1 MDTGE
6 IPIPPSLYSIII
18 VLDNH
23 PHRIATRIVFA
34 MPGNIKKASVR
45 LLTFAPSGHT
55 LNRRQALSPNRDWAA
70 YDSRNDDTM
79 IGQTNLVE
87 RIELKSGKIVGIY
100 QTSDP
105 TQFGPGVGAVA
116 FHPKMERVVFIH
128 GLFGCNASRPYGM
141 SRRFGATVDVVSGVP
156 LEAVEGR
163 IVDCE
168 PPLGILS
175 GGTHAHSWSPSG
187 QRISFTYNDGRNT
200 SMPRTVGFATTEVHS
215 PFHESNTAAN
225 LGSDYNK
232 SENFGGRFASFLVLV
247 PGSSTKLV
255 CGRLVVIHQALE
267 ECWVDDRRIA
277 FLGTVESD
285 AAQRIQEIFVA
296 NLPSDVV
303 LSAVIKNG
311 SKGMVPPDLTIEQ
324 ITHTQSSSPRIS
336 GPRHWLTADSSGTW
350 IYTLAQD
357 RNGIVQLAR
366 VASSGGSLE
375 LLTNLTESVEG
386 QMSCSPGGDAV
397 GFVCGGQIHVWS
409 SATRELDCW
418 QDSQWTDCDGGNIT
432 PPAVDGGYV
441 GAIHF
446 VDDATIIANRYIRID
461 DSPYLQIV
469 EVRRM

>member
-1 MDTGE
+1 MDAGE
-6 IPIPPSLYSIII
+6 IPIPLSLYSIFIL
-18 VLDNH
+18 LDNH
-23 PHRIATRIVFA
+23 PPIATRIVFA

-55 LNRRQALSPNRDWAA
+55 LNRRQALSPNRGWAA
-70 YDSRNDDTM
+70 FDSRNDDTM

-87 RIELKSGKIVGIY
+87 RIELKSGKIERIY
-100 QTSDP
+100 ETSQP

-128 GLFGCNASRPYGM
+128 GLFGCDASRPYGM

-156 LEAVEGR
+156 LQAVEGR

-187 QRISFTYNDGRNT
+187 QRISFTYNDARNT

-215 PFHESNTAAN
+215 PFQTSIAAAA

-232 SENFGGRFASFLVLV
+232 SENFGGRFASFLVLL
-247 PGSSTKLV
+247 PGTSTKLV
-255 CGRLVVIHQALE
+255 CGRSLVIHQALE

-285 AAQRIQEIFVA
+285 ADQRIQEIFVA
-296 NLPSDVV
+296 NLPSDAA
-303 LSAVIKNG
+303 LTAAIK
-311 SKGMVPPDLTIEQ
+311 SRTSGMVPPGLTIEQ

-336 GPRHWLTADSSGTW
+336 GSRHWLTVDSSGTW
-350 IYTLAQD
+350 IYTLAED

-386 QMSCSPGGDAV
+386 QMSCSPVGDAV

-418 QDSQWTDCDGGNIT
+418 NDSQWTDCDGT
-432 PPAVDGGYV
+432 HLTSPAVDGGYV

-446 VDDATIIANRYIRID
+446 VDEATIIANRYIRID